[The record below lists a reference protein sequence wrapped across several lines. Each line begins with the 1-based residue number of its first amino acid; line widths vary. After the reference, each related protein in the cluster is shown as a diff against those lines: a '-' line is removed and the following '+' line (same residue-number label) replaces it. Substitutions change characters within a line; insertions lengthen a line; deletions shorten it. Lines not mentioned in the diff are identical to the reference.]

1 MSNMNRL
8 KARALIT
15 YRKLTRPKI
24 ISIAG
29 IRIPVDEEAS
39 GGLLNALY
47 GGYYENHELSL
58 VKSVLQQ
65 DDVVMELGTGI
76 GLLSAYCAAKI
87 GSERVFTYE
96 ANPSLKEKI
105 HSTYSLNH
113 VSPAVEFCILGD
125 RHGEHTFYPSKNFWA
140 SSTIQRNSR
149 NQAIKV
155 PMKSFNQE
163 VQRINPTFLL
173 MDIEG
178 GEYDLMQ
185 YADLHNIRKLQ
196 MELHRGFIG
205 EEKANFVLSKLRES
219 GFQVNQELSYK
230 DNLLL
235 ER

>member
-1 MSNMNRL
+1 MSSVNKL
-8 KARALIT
+8 KARALIG

-24 ISIAG
+24 IDIGG

-58 VKSVLQQ
+58 VKSVLEQ

-96 ANPSLKEKI
+96 ANPSLKDKI
-105 HSTYSLNH
+105 RATYSLNH

-125 RHGEHTFYPSKNFWA
+125 RCGEQTFYPSKNFWA
-140 SSTIQRNSR
+140 SSTIQRSSR
-149 NQAIKV
+149 NQAIQV
-155 PMKSFNQE
+155 PMKSFNAE

-196 MELHRGFIG
+196 MELHTGFLG
-205 EEKANFVLSKLRES
+205 EEKADFVLSRLRDA
-219 GFQVNQELSYK
+219 GFRVNQELSRK
-230 DNLLL
+230 ENLLL
-235 ER
+235 QR